1 MASNEDPKGAE
12 TPKSESSPEQK
23 AAEHPTE
30 HAAPSSSKDWDSQYE
45 EAYNYHTSDPY
56 PFEDT
61 PASQQTLT
69 VTASPP
75 APANAA
81 GSGGAP
87 PPPPKPPD
95 DEEGDEE
102 DGMLRMSF
110 LEHL

>member
-1 MASNEDPKGAE
+1 MPSNEDPKGAE
-12 TPKSESSPEQK
+12 TPKSESSPEKQ
-23 AAEHPTE
+23 AAEHSGE

-45 EAYNYHTSDPY
+45 EAYNYNTSDPY

-75 APANAA
+75 ATASGA
-81 GSGGAP
+81 GGAP
-87 PPPPKPPD
+87 PPPKPPAD
-95 DEEGDEE
+95 DEEGEEE

-110 LEHL
+110 LEHLE